1 MRDRLVVPRKAD
13 GIEVVQPVALLPAP
27 VLREQETQLREA
39 VRDDHRRLA
48 LGRLAVAGDRLAYGL
63 WRVGVKRDAPVFR
76 DAPGRERDAVE
87 IIEPRHRMAVG
98 LLHDERAGPMSI
110 HEPAHPQGRF
120 AESPILWQCSKRD
133 DAVLKEPAAGENG
146 VAEFSGA
153 RIDGE
158 DGTVRVSGHGRGT

>member
-1 MRDRLVVPRKAD
+1 MRDRLVVPRKAN
-13 GIEVVQPVALLPAP
+13 GIEVIQPVALLPAP
-27 VLREQETQLREA
+27 VLCQQEPQLREA
-39 VRDDHRRLA
+39 VRDDHRCLA
-48 LGRLAVAGDRLAYGL
+48 LGRLAVAGDRLAHGL
-63 WRVGVKRDAPVFR
+63 WRVSVERDTPVFR
-76 DAPGRERDAVE
+76 DAPGGESDAVE
-87 IIEPRHRMAVG
+87 VIEPRHGMAIG

-120 AESPILWQCSKRD
+120 AESPILWQSSKRD
-133 DAVLKEPAAGENG
+133 DAVLKEPATSENG